1 MAAYDYA
8 TEQLK
13 IHIIDSGKGITPEEM
28 ANVFEK
34 FGKVARTV
42 SQNQDGIGMGLNVC
56 QRIIKQS
63 GGEVHV
69 VSDGAD

>member
-13 IHIIDSGKGITPEEM
+13 IHIIDSGKGIAPEEM